1 MRVLLNPLGR
11 HLTDVDL
18 VRVGKGQMV
27 HVKHP
32 SAPGTLCMPNEEE
45 KELRKRLTFLH
56 RVQGEVVTC
65 YRCLKLMAVNQS
77 LRGDPLDVGG
87 VGSLLEDAYSQ
98 HRARKAARG

>member
-1 MRVLLNPLGR
+1 MRILINPLGR
-11 HLTDVDL
+11 RLGDADL
-18 VRVGKGQMV
+18 VRVGKGEMV

-32 SAPGTLCMPNEEE
+32 LLPGTLCMPNDDE
-45 KELRKRLTFLH
+45 KELRKRPTILH

-87 VGSLLEDAYSQ
+87 VGGLLEEAYSQ
-98 HRARKAARG
+98 HQTRRGKRG